1 MRMLGIDLG
10 LRRTGVATCD
20 EREILASPFAVLT
33 IRGLNDTVKQ
43 LLPII
48 EREKPGRIVV
58 GLPLHTDGTYGEKAF
73 TTDVLRRLLESGE
86 KYDEIVAVGPPV
98 MMKFVSLL
106 TKQYGVK
113 TIVSMN
119 PIMIDGT
126 GMCGGCRVTVGGK
139 IKFACVDGPEFDGH
153 EVDFDELIRR
163 NSAYAAQE
171 REAAHRY
178 NCNLM
183 KMAEKK

>member
-58 GLPLHTDGTYGEKAF
+58 GLPLHTDGTYGEKAQRAEAF
-73 TTDVLRRLLESGE
+73 CDMLRE
-86 KYDEIVAVGPPV
+86 KTEVEIVLWDERYSTVEAY
-98 MMKFVSLL
+98 SL
-106 TKQYGVK
+106 Y
-113 TIVSMN
+113 
-119 PIMIDGT
+119 
-126 GMCGGCRVTVGGK
+126 
-139 IKFACVDGPEFDGH
+139 H
-153 EVDFDELIRR
+153 EVGKTEKTARANIDAVAASLILQSYIDHLR
-163 NSAYAAQE
+163 
-171 REAAHRY
+171 
-178 NCNLM
+178 
-183 KMAEKK
+183 